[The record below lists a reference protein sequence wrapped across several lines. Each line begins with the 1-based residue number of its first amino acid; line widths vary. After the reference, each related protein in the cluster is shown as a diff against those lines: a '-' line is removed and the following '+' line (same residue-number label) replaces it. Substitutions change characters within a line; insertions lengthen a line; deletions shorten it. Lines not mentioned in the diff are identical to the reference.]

1 MAEILGNQGY
11 RKDLN
16 LFETQQESEVINNL
30 GGAGIADDLRI
41 IQNNLRNT
49 SKIGFC
55 TITSDGF
62 FSGKNGTISK
72 IIEAVG
78 DNTFTPARIRIK
90 LDPPHHVKIG
100 HQIEI
105 KNVTGTGNTFFN
117 GFHYVNRIFNDGEQY
132 EMILSDET
140 FTPPATANVG
150 TSSTV
155 RILPKDEFVFTNDDV
170 VGLSTNITFTGT
182 GATTL
187 TVGREYYVC
196 NSDGFSDFKLSYFP
210 SNYSFGSE
218 IGIPG
223 SQVGIQTINVNGLNS
238 SSEQFFNFVRKNPV
252 TQENIINFI
261 EPDRDGEEVGSFIFF
276 RSESDPDV
284 SGGLNETFVGIS
296 SLHDETRV
304 ELVNRYE
311 KTKDISSNKDIK
323 YEGSVSIKDPANF
336 NTGDT
341 KLLDPK
347 SPGVF
352 IGGTRAF
359 SADNNPWSDEDS
371 SIPNA
376 IVTKSEEVGVGEI
389 TFDDDIRIDGL
400 GSDIE
405 NFTGTAG
412 DYTHKIPVVV
422 NGETYFL
429 LLVAN

>member
-30 GGAGIADDLRI
+30 GGAGIAQDI
-41 IQNNLRNT
+41 ILLQNNLRNT

-132 EMILSDET
+132 EMILSDKT

-155 RILPKDEFVFTNDDV
+155 KILPKDEFVFTNDDV

-210 SNYSFGSE
+210 SNYSF
-218 IGIPG
+218 G

-323 YEGSVSIKDPANF
+323 YEGSVSIKDPDGF
-336 NTGDT
+336 NTGTAKVDN
-341 KLLDPK
+341 PK

-352 IGGTRAF
+352 IAGTRAF
-359 SADNNPWSDEDS
+359 SADNNPWNDEDL

>member
-78 DNTFTPARIRIK
+78 DNTFSPSRIRIK

-132 EMILSDET
+132 EMILSDKT

-261 EPDRDGEEVGSFIFF
+261 EPDRDGEEEGSFVFF
-276 RSESDPDV
+276 RSQSDPDI
-284 SGGLNETFVGIS
+284 SGGLNGTFVGIS

-323 YEGSVSIKDPANF
+323 YEGSVSIKDPDGF
-336 NTGDT
+336 NTGT
-341 KLLDPK
+341 AKVGNPK

-352 IGGTRAF
+352 IAGTRAF

-389 TFDDDIRIDGL
+389 TFDDDIQINGIE
-400 GSDIE
+400 GDIK
-405 NFTGTAG
+405 NLTGTAG

>member
-78 DNTFTPARIRIK
+78 DNTFSPSRIRIK
-90 LDPPHHVKIG
+90 LDPPHHVQIG

-117 GFHYVNRIFNDGEQY
+117 GFHYVNRIFNDGEEY

-196 NSDGFSDFKLSYFP
+196 DSDGFSDFKLSYFP
-210 SNYSFGSE
+210 SNYSFGS
-218 IGIPG
+218 
-223 SQVGIQTINVNGLNS
+223 QVGIQTINVNGLNS
-238 SSEQFFNFVRKNPV
+238 SSKQFFNFVRKNPV

-261 EPDRDGEEVGSFIFF
+261 EPERDGEEQGSFIFF
-276 RSESDPDV
+276 RSQNDPDV

-304 ELVNRYE
+304 DLVNRYE

-323 YEGSVSIKDPANF
+323 YEGSVSIKDPDNF
-336 NTGDT
+336 NTGTAKVDN
-341 KLLDPK
+341 PK

-352 IGGTRAF
+352 IAGTRAF
-359 SADNNPWSDEDS
+359 SADNNPWDDENS

-405 NFTGTAG
+405 TFTGTAG

-429 LLVAN
+429 LLVEN

>member
-1 MAEILGNQGY
+1 MAELQGNQGY
-11 RKDLN
+11 RRDLN
-16 LFETQQESEVINNL
+16 LFETQQESEVLNNL

-78 DNTFTPARIRIK
+78 DNTFSPARIRIK

-117 GFHYVNRIFNDGEQY
+117 GFHYVNRIINDGEQY
-132 EMILSDET
+132 EIVLLDKA

-170 VGLSTNITFTGT
+170 VGVSTNITFTGT

-210 SNYSFGSE
+210 SNYSFGS
-218 IGIPG
+218 
-223 SQVGIQTINVNGLNS
+223 QVGIQTINVNGLNS
-238 SSEQFFNFVRKNPV
+238 SSKQFFNFIRKNPV

-261 EPDRDGEEVGSFIFF
+261 EPDRDGEELGEFIFF
-276 RSESDPDV
+276 RSQNDPDV

-296 SLHDETRV
+296 SLHDEVRT
-304 ELVNRYE
+304 ELVSRYE

-323 YEGSVSIKDPANF
+323 YEGSVSIKDPDSF
-336 NTGDT
+336 NTGTT
-341 KLLDPK
+341 KVDPK
-347 SPGVF
+347 LSPKTPGVF

-359 SADNNPWSDEDS
+359 SADNNPWDDEDS

-400 GSDIE
+400 GSDIGTL
-405 NFTGTAG
+405 TGTAG
-412 DYTHKIPVVV
+412 DYTHKLPVVV

>member
-1 MAEILGNQGY
+1 
-11 RKDLN
+11 
-16 LFETQQESEVINNL
+16 
-30 GGAGIADDLRI
+30 
-41 IQNNLRNT
+41 
-49 SKIGFC
+49 
-55 TITSDGF
+55 
-62 FSGKNGTISK
+62 
-72 IIEAVG
+72 
-78 DNTFTPARIRIK
+78 
-90 LDPPHHVKIG
+90 
-100 HQIEI
+100 
-105 KNVTGTGNTFFN
+105 
-117 GFHYVNRIFNDGEQY
+117 
-132 EMILSDET
+132 MILSDET
-140 FTPPATANVG
+140 FTPPASADVG

-210 SNYSFGSE
+210 SNYSFGS
-218 IGIPG
+218 
-223 SQVGIQTINVNGLNS
+223 QVGIQTINVNGLNS
-238 SSEQFFNFVRKNPV
+238 SSKQFFNFVRKNPV

-261 EPDRDGEEVGSFIFF
+261 EPERDGEEQGSFIFF
-276 RSESDPDV
+276 RSENDPDI
-284 SGGLNETFVGIS
+284 SGGLNDTFVGIS

-311 KTKDISSNKDIK
+311 KTKDVSSNKDIK
-323 YEGSVSIKDPANF
+323 YEGSVSIKDPDNF
-336 NTGDT
+336 NTGTT
-341 KLLDPK
+341 KVGDDN

-352 IGGTRAF
+352 IAGTRAF

-389 TFDDDIRIDGL
+389 TFDDDIQINGIE
-400 GSDIE
+400 GDIK
-405 NFTGTAG
+405 NLTGTAG